1 MIRAWLKHR
10 KSRSTEQEM
19 MANRVM
25 LGVAAAITSLLL
37 STNHGITL
45 LFCLFL
51 GVNEIL
57 RFMQKRSIATANQRI
72 GFATILDNAMA
83 GTIMII
89 EPAAMAFIYPL
100 FMWESLGLGFRLGLR
115 WLFFGSCV
123 TTLTFSIV
131 VFSTDYWQQ
140 NRVLGIGLILAL
152 IIIPA
157 YCSTLIRKL
166 SRAKDQAEVANR
178 AKSYFL
184 ASVSH
189 ELRTPLN
196 AIIGYGNHLQKTNIP
211 KNHMDMIDA
220 SVGAG
225 EHLLYL
231 IDQLIQVAK
240 SDSDKVE
247 IKYSSFAP
255 ASLLTEIRDIMA
267 VRADEKGLKLHIQA
281 DPLSDQFISAPKE
294 MLKNVL
300 INLVGNAIKFTGT
313 GTVAIQTRIET
324 VGNDI
329 SLSFSISDSGIGIE
343 ESAQDRIFKPFQQA
357 DETVLNR
364 FGGTG
369 LGLAICKQL
378 VEQMSGTISVSSK
391 LGLGSTFSV
400 NIPVQ
405 AAAID
410 EKLGDEQTQ
419 QLRILSLG
427 RIEQKFLSTAQ
438 SVDGFSVHHIES
450 TTLDELVRNIGLV
463 DLQNYSVA
471 VIDEQLAR
479 QIEPE
484 NPIWAQFANAE
495 VAPVLVKSDNPIEL
509 EDLSIRA
516 AFASIVPASAD
527 FDSLRS
533 AIRIGCSFAHQPK
546 FDHDKPNM
554 PHAALPAQVIE
565 ASGIR
570 VLVADDNRTNRN
582 VLKTIVESAGHEVL
596 MATDGD
602 EALEVLDS
610 EAVDILLLDVNM
622 PRLNGID
629 MCKMWRQIEGNR
641 KHLPIIGV
649 TADATAETKEKCLAA
664 GMDLRLTKPVNS
676 EHLLAVIN
684 EYCEVEMN
692 APLSSI
698 SDDPFGKVTSLHGHG
713 KNTTSHSI
721 DPAQI
726 DYLRS
731 IGDEIFLANMVTGFQ
746 EDLNEMLPLIRE
758 AVISGDVAKFR
769 FAAHGLKSS
778 SNNIGAVKLASMGA
792 KLEKITEADFYSQG
806 VNYVALI
813 DEEASNV
820 EIAISQLS
828 QITPV
833 VVAKSAR

>member
-1 MIRAWLKHR
+1 MIRTWLAHR

-19 MANRVM
+19 LANRVM

-57 RFMQKRSIATANQRI
+57 RFMQKRTIATASQRI

-123 TTLTFSIV
+123 TTVTFSIV
-131 VFSTDYWQQ
+131 VFSTDYWLQ

-152 IIIPA
+152 IVIPA

-166 SRAKDQAEVANR
+166 SRAKEQAEVANR

-247 IKYSSFAP
+247 IKYSNFAP
-255 ASLLTEIRDIMA
+255 ATLLTEIRDIMA
-267 VRADEKGLKLHIQA
+267 VRADEKGLKLNIQA
-281 DPLSDQFISAPKE
+281 DPLTDQFISAPKE

-300 INLVGNAIKFTGT
+300 INLVGNAIKFTES

-343 ESAQDRIFKPFQQA
+343 ESAQNRIFKPFQQA

-378 VEQMSGTISVSSK
+378 VEQMSGTISVTSK
-391 LGLGSTFSV
+391 LGLGSTFFV

-405 AAAID
+405 AAKNN
-410 EKLGDEQTQ
+410 EKQEEQPQ

-427 RIEQKFLSTAQ
+427 RLEQRFLAAAQ

-450 TTLDELVRNIGLV
+450 TTMDELARNIEVL
-463 DLQNYSVA
+463 DLKNYSVA
-471 VIDEQLAR
+471 IIDEQLAR

-495 VAPVLVKSDNPIEL
+495 VAPVLVKSDDPIDL
-509 EDLSIRA
+509 EDISIRA

-546 FDHDKPNM
+546 FEPESPSSIRTD
-554 PHAALPAQVIE
+554 LPVQAK
-565 ASGIR
+565 APTGIR

-602 EALEVLDS
+602 EALEVLES
-610 EAVDILLLDVNM
+610 EAVNILLLDVNM

-649 TADATAETKEKCLAA
+649 TADATADTKEKCLAA

-676 EHLLAVIN
+676 EHLLAIIN
-684 EYCEVEMN
+684 DYCAAETGST
-692 APLSSI
+692 LSDLN
-698 SDDPFGKVTSLHGHG
+698 DDPFGKVTLLHGPVI
-713 KNTTSHSI
+713 NTTSHSI

-726 DYLRS
+726 DYLCS
-731 IGDEIFLANMVTGFQ
+731 IGDEIFLENMVTGFQ

-758 AVISGDVAKFR
+758 AVISGDVTKFR

-828 QITPV
+828 QLSPV
-833 VVAKSAR
+833 MVAKSA